1 MFKERAVLNVW
12 RSESNVLTELVI
24 QLDRECL
31 QLTKRT
37 VKWNVQQGTN
47 ENMVLG
53 LSLQVCGVIR
63 IEMADLRHNVCGIKM
78 IFKG

>member
-12 RSESNVLTELVI
+12 RSESNVLTDLVI

-37 VKWNVQQGTN
+37 VKWVVQQGTN
-47 ENMVLG
+47 ENMDLG
-53 LSLQVCGVIR
+53 LSLQ
-63 IEMADLRHNVCGIKM
+63 
-78 IFKG
+78 F

>member
-12 RSESNVLTELVI
+12 RSESNVLTDLVI

-37 VKWNVQQGTN
+37 VKWDVQQGTN
-47 ENMVLG
+47 ENNDLG
-53 LSLQVCGVIR
+53 LSVQFCGAISPLNGR
-63 IEMADLRHNVCGIKM
+63 SET
-78 IFKG
+78 

>member
-12 RSESNVLTELVI
+12 RSESNVLTDLVI

-37 VKWNVQQGTN
+37 GRWDVQQGTN
-47 ENMVLG
+47 ENTDLG
-53 LSLQVCGVIR
+53 LSL
-63 IEMADLRHNVCGIKM
+63 
-78 IFKG
+78 